1 MKKVENVRA
10 NLEIVQKPVMTRDE
24 FFEALAPHR
33 RKEFV
38 DQELDI

>member
-1 MKKVENVRA
+1 
-10 NLEIVQKPVMTRDE
+10 MTRDE